1 MNERRTAVVVTDGE
15 KVLICHAPN
24 RKHEAN
30 SWDLPKGHCD
40 GDEDYFKCGLREL
53 YEETNLLIEDM
64 TENGVS
70 APSYHMSEEFPY
82 RKDKM
87 CVLFLKV
94 SKIPEKELKC
104 VSTFEWKGDLFPEVN
119 EYDWVDVSELKD
131 KLYKSHVNTTI
142 PVIEEYFNEIM
153 R

>member
-1 MNERRTAVVVTDGE
+1 MKERRTAVVVTDGE

-24 RKHEAN
+24 RNKEDN

-40 GDEDYFKCGLREL
+40 GDEDYLTCGLREL
-53 YEETNLLIEDM
+53 YEETNLTLSDM
-64 TENGVS
+64 DNPIQT
-70 APSYHMSEEFPY
+70 MSGEFPY
-82 RKDKM
+82 RKDTM

-94 SKIPEKELKC
+94 DKLPEKELVC
-104 VSTFEWKGDLFPEVN
+104 ISTFEWKGDLFPEVN

-131 KLYKSHVNTTI
+131 KLYKSHINTTI